1 MTSSTDTNDAPALQ
15 TALAEI
21 TAIDKQVAA
30 LNDQIDALKKK
41 RDHYEAVAIEEFQGQ
56 RLDGVRAA
64 GRSWR
69 IEWTHSFS
77 APEARKEA
85 VMEAARSAGLL
96 EAVTQV
102 NTARLK
108 ALLTERAKEA
118 GTDPSLPY
126 SAGTEFDGIVGEFV
140 SPKLRH
146 TTVG

>member
-1 MTSSTDTNDAPALQ
+1 MSLSMDTEAAPLQ
-15 TALAEI
+15 SALAEI
-21 TAIDKQVAA
+21 ANLDKAMA
-30 LNDQIDALKKK
+30 ELNDRIDELKKR
-41 RDHYEAVAIEEFQGQ
+41 RDHLERIAIEEMTTQ
-56 RLDGVRAA
+56 RLDGVKAA

-118 GTDPSLPY
+118 GRDASLPY
-126 SAGTEFDGIVGEFV
+126 SAGTEFEGIVSEHV
-140 SPKLRH
+140 APKLMH
-146 TTVG
+146 LTVR

>member
-1 MTSSTDTNDAPALQ
+1 MQSSTGSTPDLQ
-15 TALAEI
+15 SALAEI
-21 TAIDKQVAA
+21 TAIDKKIAT
-30 LNDQIDALKKK
+30 LNEEIDGLKRR
-41 RDHYEAVAIEEFQGQ
+41 RDHYESVAIEEFRAQ

-96 EAVTQV
+96 EAVTQI

-108 ALLTERAKEA
+108 ALLTERAREA

-126 SAGTEFDGIVGEFV
+126 SAGTEFDGVVGEFV